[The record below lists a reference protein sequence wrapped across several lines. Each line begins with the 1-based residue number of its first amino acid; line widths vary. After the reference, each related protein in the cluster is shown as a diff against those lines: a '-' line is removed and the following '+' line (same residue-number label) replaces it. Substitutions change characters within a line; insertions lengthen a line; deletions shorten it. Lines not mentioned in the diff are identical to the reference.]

1 MSPNDEPHR
10 PQKVSLTDRDIKVAP
25 REDGQGLIKLPV
37 KEGTPVAYFA
47 SSDPHK
53 PLFQKCDDLIENKGH
68 QFGVDLSA
76 EDKAALT
83 EFLKLM

>member
-1 MSPNDEPHR
+1 MVDPAVV
-10 PQKVSLTDRDIKVAP
+10 QVGQVADRDIKVAP
-25 REDGQGLIKLPV
+25 REDGQGLSKLPV